1 MATNYPTSLDAFVNP
16 TVTDSLNSPSHSLQ
30 HADANDA
37 IEALQTKVGVGAAP
51 AGSASTGSVLV
62 ASTGG
67 TTSWTTVGTAGINS
81 TGGTVGYSLTA
92 GVSDVTSW
100 QPSGAYIPVAT
111 GGTVSYTFAS
121 TDQGKILEF
130 DGTFTVTVPPEAT
143 YDYEIG
149 SVLNLLNIGTG
160 AITIAGGAGVTV
172 NGNPGLAL
180 STQWSGASIVKR
192 AADTWVAVGDLS
204 A

>member
-30 HADANDA
+30 HANANDA
-37 IEALQTKVGVGAAP
+37 IEALETKVGVGAAP
-51 AGSASTGSVLV
+51 AGSATTGSVLV

-67 TTSWTTVGTAGINS
+67 TTSWTTVGTASINS
-81 TGGTVGYSLTA
+81 TGGTVGYALTA
-92 GVSDVTSW
+92 GSASVTSW
-100 QPSGAYIPVAT
+100 QPSGAFIPIAT
-111 GGTVSYTFAS
+111 GGTVAYTFTAA
-121 TDQGKILEF
+121 DQGKILEF
-130 DGTFTVTVPPEAT
+130 NGTFTVTVPPESTFNYAT
-143 YDYEIG
+143 G

-160 AITIAGGAGVTV
+160 TITIAGGTAVTV
-172 NGNPGLAL
+172 NGSPGLKL

-192 AADTWVAVGDLS
+192 SSNTWVAVGDLS

>member
-1 MATNYPTSLDAFVNP
+1 MATNYPTSLDNFTNP
-16 TVTDSLNSPSHSLQ
+16 LSTDSQDSPSHSLQ

-37 IEALQTKVGVGAAP
+37 IEALETKVGVGSAP
-51 AGSASTGSVLV
+51 AGSATTGSVLV

-81 TGGTVGYSLTA
+81 TGGTIGYALTA
-92 GVSDVTSW
+92 GSASVTSW
-100 QPSGAYIPVAT
+100 QPSGAFIPIAS
-111 GGTVSYTFAS
+111 GGTVSYTFAAA
-121 TDQGKILEF
+121 DQGKILEF
-130 DGTFTVTVPPEAT
+130 NGTFTVTVPPESTFNYAT
-143 YDYEIG
+143 G

-160 AITIAGGAGVTV
+160 TITIAGGTAVTV
-172 NGNPGLAL
+172 NGNPGLKL

-192 AADTWVAVGDLS
+192 SSNTWVAVGDLS

>member
-1 MATNYPTSLDAFVNP
+1 MATNYPTSLDNFTNP
-16 TVTDSLNSPSHSLQ
+16 LSTDSQDSPSHSLQ

-37 IEALQTKVGVGAAP
+37 IEALETKVGVGSAP
-51 AGSASTGSVLV
+51 AGSATTGSVLV

-81 TGGTVGYSLTA
+81 TGGTIGYALTA
-92 GVSDVTSW
+92 GSASVTSW
-100 QPSGAYIPVAT
+100 QPSGAFIPIAS
-111 GGTVSYTFAS
+111 GGTVSYTFAAA
-121 TDQGKILEF
+121 DQGKILEF

-143 YDYEIG
+143 FNYATG

-160 AITIAGGAGVTV
+160 TITIAGGTAVTV
-172 NGNPGLAL
+172 NGNPGLKL

-192 AADTWVAVGDLS
+192 SADTWVAVGDLS

>member
-16 TVTDSLNSPSHSLQ
+16 TITDSLNSPSHSLQ

-37 IEALQTKVGVGAAP
+37 IEALETKVGVGAAP
-51 AGSASTGSVLV
+51 AGSATSGAVLV

-81 TGGTVGYSLTA
+81 TGGTIGYALTA
-92 GVSDVTSW
+92 GSADITSW
-100 QPSGAYIPVAT
+100 QPSGAYIPIAS
-111 GGTVSYTFAS
+111 GGTVSYTFGSA
-121 TDQGKILEF
+121 DQGKILEF
-130 DGTFTVTVPPEAT
+130 NGTFTVTVPPEST
-143 YDYEIG
+143 YDYATG

-160 AITIAGGAGVTV
+160 TITIAGGTAVTV
-172 NGNPGLAL
+172 NGNPGLKL

-192 AADTWVAVGDLS
+192 SSNTWVAVGDLS

>member
-1 MATNYPTSLDAFVNP
+1 MATNYPTSLDNFTNP
-16 TVTDSLNSPSHSLQ
+16 LSTDSQDSPSHSLQ

-37 IEALQTKVGVGAAP
+37 IEALETKVGVGSAP
-51 AGSASTGSVLV
+51 AGSATTGSVLV

-81 TGGTVGYSLTA
+81 TGGTVGYALTA
-92 GVSDVTSW
+92 GSDSVTSW
-100 QPSGAYIPVAT
+100 QPSGAFIPIAS
-111 GGTVSYTFAS
+111 GGTVAYTFGSA
-121 TDQGKILEF
+121 DQGKILEF

-143 YDYEIG
+143 FNYSTG

-160 AITIAGGAGVTV
+160 TITIAGGTAVTV
-172 NGNPGLAL
+172 NGNPGLKL

-192 AADTWVAVGDLS
+192 SADTWVAVGDLS